1 MANNRSKQSAIFPSQ
16 KLDALTRSN
25 TLAFYT
31 HQSANLVKRLGCS
44 LMNFFTGSSDLIIT
58 QYAQGNIQTWQVYD
72 SLTDQTLYF
81 EQEETLRS
89 WIDQHYNQQ

>member
-1 MANNRSKQSAIFPSQ
+1 
-16 KLDALTRSN
+16 
-25 TLAFYT
+25 
-31 HQSANLVKRLGCS
+31 
-44 LMNFFTGSSDLIIT
+44 MNFFTGSSDLIIT

-81 EQEETLRS
+81 DQEETLRS